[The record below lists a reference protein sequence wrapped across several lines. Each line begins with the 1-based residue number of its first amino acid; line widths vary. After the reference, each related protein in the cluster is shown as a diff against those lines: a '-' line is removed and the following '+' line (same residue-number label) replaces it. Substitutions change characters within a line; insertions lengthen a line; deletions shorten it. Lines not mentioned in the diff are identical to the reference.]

1 MFHLIRS
8 KCSPVST
15 TGQQNDTRGKY
26 CSPVSTPPQQNGIG
40 GYKTPP
46 PPQQNNTRGSNCRG
60 GKTPPQQNGIR
71 GPETGRQQNDTRGK
85 YCTFINEPGFYEL
98 VFSSK
103 LEFAKKFRQWVF
115 TTVLS
120 SIRKCGQYKM
130 FDSPWNKMIMI
141 GNETDLHYKVVQ
153 LIRNYYP
160 DSILVAGLGE
170 NQDTEDKR
178 LDSYKKG
185 YTRGQPDLII
195 LDYHKDYKG
204 LCIEFKSPTNNY
216 HVSEAQLKMKEKYR
230 DNDYAFILSNDYD
243 KITKLIHK
251 YMAGV
256 RIPCKYWTK
265 AFRNKKKH
273 WKNIIK
279 LFIELRKTSTFDINV
294 ISKYKW
300 QTCWRRLLIIRQNI
314 WF

>member
-1 MFHLIRS
+1 MLEKKFTNEDLGIEMNSYTDNR
-8 KCSPVST
+8 
-15 TGQQNDTRGKY
+15 QNIWFRGKDVAQILGY
-26 CSPVSTPPQQNGIG
+26 SDTKQAIRKQVSAENKIIQLSRTTSVGVV
-40 GYKTPP
+40 KTRP
-46 PPQQNNTRGSNCRG
+46 
-60 GKTPPQQNGIR
+60 
-71 GPETGRQQNDTRGK
+71 QQNDTRGK

-120 SIRKCGQYKM
+120 SIRKYGQYKL

-141 GNETDLHYKVVQ
+141 GNETDLHYKVLD
-153 LIRNYYP
+153 LIRRYYP

-185 YTRGQPDLII
+185 YTKGQPDLMI

-216 HVSEAQLKMKEKYR
+216 RVSEAQLKMKEQYR
-230 DNDYAFILSNDYD
+230 NNDYAFILSNDYD
-243 KITKLIHK
+243 KISKNIHK

-256 RIPCKYWTK
+256 RIPCKYCTR
-265 AFRNKKKH
+265 AFRNKKTLNKH
-273 WKNIIK
+273 YKVIHR
-279 LFIELRKTSTFDINV
+279 IEKDI
-294 ISKYKW
+294 
-300 QTCWRRLLIIRQNI
+300 
-314 WF
+314 

>member
-1 MFHLIRS
+1 MLEKKFTNEDLGIEMNSYTDNRQNIWFRGNDVAQILGYSDTKQAIR
-8 KCSPVST
+8 KQVSAENKIIQLSRT
-15 TGQQNDTRGKY
+15 TSVGVVKTR
-26 CSPVSTPPQQNGIG
+26 P
-40 GYKTPP
+40 
-46 PPQQNNTRGSNCRG
+46 
-60 GKTPPQQNGIR
+60 
-71 GPETGRQQNDTRGK
+71 QQNDTRGK

-120 SIRKCGQYKM
+120 SIRKYGQYKL

-141 GNETDLHYKVVQ
+141 GNETDLHYKVVD
-153 LIRNYYP
+153 LIRRYYP

-185 YTRGQPDLII
+185 YTKGQPDLMI
-195 LDYHKDYKG
+195 LDHHKDYKG

-216 HVSEAQLKMKEKYR
+216 RVSEAQLKKKEKYR
-230 DNDYAFILSNDYD
+230 NNDYAFILSNDYD
-243 KITKLIHK
+243 KISKNIHK

-256 RIPCKYWTK
+256 RIPCKYCTR
-265 AFRNKKKH
+265 AFRNKKTLNKH
-273 WKNIIK
+273 YKVIHR
-279 LFIELRKTSTFDINV
+279 IEKDI
-294 ISKYKW
+294 
-300 QTCWRRLLIIRQNI
+300 
-314 WF
+314 